1 MAAHSLGTTV
11 VAGTGEAIASVDG
24 QSISICMSVRKTGGR
39 DRLDTGC
46 AGWKVQPGLL
56 VRLQLVE
63 AACVTVYEVR
73 TSRALSQRSSLHSM
87 SAFHTGIH

>member
-11 VAGTGEAIASVDG
+11 VAGTGDAIASVDG
-24 QSISICMSVRKTGGR
+24 QSISICVSVRKIGGR

-56 VRLQLVE
+56 VRPQLVE
-63 AACVTVYEVR
+63 AACMLQPRQQAGGYFSLGSLRYGNTG
-73 TSRALSQRSSLHSM
+73 SQS
-87 SAFHTGIH
+87 G